1 MVRDLDLS
9 KQAAEILASRL
20 NEKHVLH
27 SSAKVAY
34 FRKSDELFITFL
46 KEEKQL
52 IYCDNVPGLF
62 GQLGILSYNSE
73 EWRLFMDSSKR
84 SLKCVLLH
92 NGENYGAVPIG
103 HSTVLKEQQQDIRT
117 VMNLLKYHEH
127 NWIIC
132 VDAQSWTALFRAFSS
147 HRQPS
152 ASLTKLL
159 PSWTRLLAGLTCLHS
174 GRGFLRNKRFFT
186 CDA

>member
-1 MVRDLDLS
+1 MVCDLDLA

-20 NEKHVLH
+20 NEKYVLH
-27 SSAKVAY
+27 SSAKVSY
-34 FRKSDELFITFL
+34 FRKRDVHFITFF

-52 IYCDNVPGLF
+52 IYCDIVPGLF
-62 GQLGILSYNSE
+62 GQLGISSYNQE
-73 EWRLFMDSSKR
+73 KWRLFMDSSKR

-92 NGENYGAVPIG
+92 NGNSCGAVSTG

-132 VDAQSWTALFRAFSS
+132 IDLKMV
-147 HRQPS
+147 
-152 ASLTKLL
+152 SLLLGQQKGYTKY
-159 PSWTRLLAGLTCLHS
+159 PC
-174 GRGFLRNKRFFT
+174 FL
-186 CDA
+186 CM

>member
-20 NEKHVLH
+20 NEKHLLH
-27 SSAKVAY
+27 SSAKVLY
-34 FRKSDELFITFL
+34 FRKRDEHFITFF

-62 GQLGILSYNSE
+62 GQLGISSYNPE
-73 EWRLFMDSSKR
+73 EWRFLMDSSKR

-92 NGENYGAVPIG
+92 NGNSYGAVLIG
-103 HSTVLKEQQQDIRT
+103 RSTVLKEQQQDIRT

-132 VDAQSWTALFRAFSS
+132 VGLKMV
-147 HRQPS
+147 
-152 ASLTKLL
+152 SLLL
-159 PSWTRLLAGLTCLHS
+159 GQQKGYTNYPC
-174 GRGFLRNKRFFT
+174 FLCMLDSRDRE
-186 CDA
+186 